1 MEFYYSKLAARM
13 MEIKK
18 NHEWHFE
25 ERADVWPDA
34 VIRRALD
41 GEQLPL
47 SYALRVKRLYFPNE
61 DVTELFQPDSMT
73 EGRETLSFA
82 ECVKTLEHS
91 FLGEVMTSDEFEAVE
106 YFLHHTN
113 DNKNKLLWATPAG
126 YVLGYAA
133 GVRSERARK
142 EHKQSKPDTEPHT
155 SGNSDKLAE
164 LIEIMGQLSAYD
176 ANFVTVTA
184 RTLLK
189 IEKGE

>member
-13 MEIKK
+13 MESKK

-91 FLGEVMTSDEFEAVE
+91 FLGEVMTSDEFDAVE

-113 DNKNKLLWATPAG
+113 DNKDKLLWATPAG
-126 YVLGYAA
+126 YVLGFAA
-133 GVRSERARK
+133 GIRSERARK
-142 EHKQSKPDTEPHT
+142 HRKQSRQDAEPHD
-155 SGNSDKLAE
+155 SSDSDKLTE
-164 LIEIMGQLSAYD
+164 LFEIVKHLSAYD
-176 ANFVTVTA
+176 VNFVTLTA
-184 RTLLK
+184 RALLK
-189 IEKGE
+189 IEEGR